1 MKSFMKSVAGTVL
14 VLYAF
19 LMPALASAAWSFSI
33 GSNGGSFSYGSSYCT
48 SNICAVAGNII
59 YIINGILVPVIFAV
73 AFLVFLYGVASAY
86 ILSNGDPER
95 VKSGH
100 TLILWGIIG
109 FVVMVSL
116 WGLVNVVSNTFGL
129 GGSYAPPTPTS
140 Y

>member
-1 MKSFMKSVAGTVL
+1 MKSITRAAVILSTL
-14 VLYAF
+14 SAF
-19 LMPALASAAWSFSI
+19 FIPTLAQALTFSFSF
-33 GSNGGSFSYGSSYCT
+33 GSGSSLSSCT
-48 SNICAVAGNII
+48 ANICNVANNII

-129 GGSYAPPTPTS
+129 GGSYAPSPPTS